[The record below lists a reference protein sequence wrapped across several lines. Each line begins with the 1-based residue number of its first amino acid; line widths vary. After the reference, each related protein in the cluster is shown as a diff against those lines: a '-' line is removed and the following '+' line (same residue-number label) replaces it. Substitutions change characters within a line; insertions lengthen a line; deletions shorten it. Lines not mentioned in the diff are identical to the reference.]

1 MRVIL
6 IQEVKNLGKEGDIV
20 EVKEGYARNYL
31 IPKKMAIEATPGN
44 LSQIEKLRKKR
55 AMREAKELEEAK
67 ALQGKIEGM
76 VLTFSKKAGE
86 TGKLYG
92 SVTARE
98 IAEAI
103 SATVGFEFDRK
114 YLELPEPLKDL
125 GKHNVRVNLGKGI
138 SATITVDILPEETA
152 EKQGVKE
159 S

>member
-67 ALQGKIEGM
+67 ALQSKIEGM

-103 SATVGFEFDRK
+103 SATLGFEFDRK

-125 GKHNVRVNLGKGI
+125 GKHNVKVNLGKGI
-138 SATITVDILPEETA
+138 SAIIMVDILPEEAT

>member
-1 MRVIL
+1 MQVIL

-44 LSQIEKLRKKR
+44 LSQIEKLRRKR
-55 AMREAKELEEAK
+55 AMQEAKELEEAK
-67 ALQGKIEGM
+67 ALRDKIEGM
-76 VLTFSKKAGE
+76 VLTFSKRAGE
-86 TGKLYG
+86 KGKLYG

-103 SATVGFEFDRK
+103 STLVGFEFDRK

-125 GKHNVRVNLGKGI
+125 RKHNVKVNLGKGI
-138 SATITVDILPEETA
+138 SASITVNILPEETT

>member
-31 IPKKMAIEATPGN
+31 IPKKMAVEATPGN

-67 ALQGKIEGM
+67 ALQSKIEGM

-103 SATVGFEFDRK
+103 SATLGFEFDRK

-125 GKHNVRVNLGKGI
+125 GKHNVKVNLGKGI
-138 SATITVDILPEETA
+138 SAIIMVDILPEEAT

>member
-20 EVKEGYARNYL
+20 DVKEGYARNYL
-31 IPKKMAIEATPGN
+31 IPKRMAIEATPGN

-55 AMREAKELEEAK
+55 VMREAKELEEAK

-103 SATVGFEFDRK
+103 STTVGFELDRK